1 MPYRCYRSSPYS
13 RKRMMQMAIKTRT
26 IETLRFHAATNDDET
41 FTIIELTEQSGID
54 PLGSRETQWRDERKS
69 YETMSGGAVQKVSD
83 TEYRL
88 LSGGKIAKKL

>member
-1 MPYRCYRSSPYS
+1 
-13 RKRMMQMAIKTRT
+13 MAIKTRT
-26 IETLRFHAATNDDET
+26 IETLRFHAATNDGET
-41 FTIIELTEQSGID
+41 FTIIEITEQSGID